1 MTVSP
6 TILKFAEKALAQG
19 RQSLSNWEKAISKRN
34 DLRAIVTSIQSSV
47 NRLKERVDGLVDE
60 NDRALVTLRD
70 SFEEIKQSVATLDPL
85 TSDVDFKGFVI
96 QSEHDLKNAAET
108 LETFSAFDGALVSV
122 LLQSNNQ
129 RECGMLSGIIR
140 WDDTPSNEI
149 EIKVNETAD
158 YESNGTFLL
167 DARRFIG
174 FLLAS
179 VPYTSLPIH
188 RRSKEGSKKNRKI
201 YLSQQSSPCLTT
213 RESID
218 SQSPLQLPTA
228 TPITDVSISQQS
240 SPCPTRALIGSQS
253 PTQLRPA
260 TPIKDISEFSY
271 PPINGKI
278 IGVKIH

>member
-1 MTVSP
+1 VTVSP
-6 TILKFAEKALAQG
+6 TIFKFAEKALAQG
-19 RQSLSNWEKAISKRN
+19 RQSQSNWEKAISKRN

-70 SFEEIKQSVATLDPL
+70 SFEDIKQSVATLDPL
-85 TSDVDFKGFVI
+85 TADVDFKGFVI

-108 LETFSAFDGALVSV
+108 LETFSFFDGALVSV

-149 EIKVNETAD
+149 EIRVNETAD
-158 YESNGTFLL
+158 DETNSTFLL

-188 RRSKEGSKKNRKI
+188 RRSKIGSKKNRKI
-201 YLSQQSSPCLTT
+201 YLSQQSSPCLST
-213 RESID
+213 RET
-218 SQSPLQLPTA
+218 TA
-228 TPITDVSISQQS
+228 TPITDVSISRQS
-240 SPCPTRALIGSQS
+240 SPCLTRALIGSQS

-260 TPIKDISEFSY
+260 TPIKDMSEFSY

-278 IGVKIH
+278 IRVKIH